1 MRVLETDGMR
11 LRARSLG
18 YRWESLWSEG
28 SRAQGLNVR
37 EMKKCLHHLD
47 DGGSGLK
54 EH

>member
-28 SRAQGLNVR
+28 SRAQGFNVR
-37 EMKKCLHHLD
+37 EM
-47 DGGSGLK
+47 GSM
-54 EH
+54 